1 MSPHQVIFPIIPY
14 ALCLDDCR
22 KKLVPIL
29 RGEGGRWVHDR
40 HNLHFLAVTE
50 EISPGLHPASVRSPK
65 VVSLESTLRK
75 GRTFLPPSG
84 NLASRSSSQDRRP
97 GRNSARASR
106 MSSTVSLIS
115 FLTENMEKDL
125 LKFAVK
131 LFVGTVAVF
140 AGGKLVKN
148 GMNDARR
155 IGSSTTKKG

>member
-1 MSPHQVIFPIIPY
+1 
-14 ALCLDDCR
+14 
-22 KKLVPIL
+22 
-29 RGEGGRWVHDR
+29 
-40 HNLHFLAVTE
+40 
-50 EISPGLHPASVRSPK
+50 
-65 VVSLESTLRK
+65 
-75 GRTFLPPSG
+75 
-84 NLASRSSSQDRRP
+84 
-97 GRNSARASR
+97 

-148 GMNDARR
+148 SVNDARR